1 MKNIGLI
8 TMLTL
13 LTFQIN
19 GQTDSLYTSIDNVKR
34 VFGSF
39 YSWRLPRISY
49 ENSPFLVLLDSAK
62 RDTLYNAV
70 FITDSS
76 LFAKSITCQRVSY
89 HLVFATRRR
98 ELLRIKKMDDKIYPF
113 NDQHTCTIGVVKG
126 SGVLISDGSKKVAF
140 LLRY

>member
-1 MKNIGLI
+1 MKNIGFLI
-8 TMLTL
+8 ILIL

-19 GQTDSLYTSIDNVKR
+19 GQTDSRYTSIDKVKR
-34 VFGSF
+34 VFASF

-49 ENSPFLVLLDSAK
+49 ENSPFIVLLDSAK

-70 FITDSS
+70 FINDTS
-76 LFAKSITCQRVSY
+76 LFTKNITCQRVSY

-98 ELLRIKKMDDKIYPF
+98 EFLRVKKMDNMVYPF
-113 NDQHTCTIGVVKG
+113 NGQHTCTIGVVKG
-126 SGVLISDGSKKVAF
+126 SGVLISDGSRKIAF